1 MPLLRH
7 FTAGLCAA
15 LALLSAGPAR
25 AQGSAAV
32 QPAVG
37 EATYVVFIG
46 GREAGRV
53 QVSLAQTSSG
63 WRITSTGQI
72 VAPVSLTTDSF
83 ELTYSPDWQPLELKI
98 SAKLQERELG
108 LATSFGPTT
117 AVNEITQNGVTNTK
131 TDQITARTVVLP
143 NNFYAGYEAL
153 AVRLASSQV
162 GDEIPVYVAPQAE
175 ILMSVK
181 AVTDETFQTAG
192 GAVAARRFTVMFQN
206 PGGPLDAEITVDD
219 RNRFARAELG
229 GGNLSIARQDLAGV
243 STRQQTLRNPTD
255 VDVRIPAAGFSL
267 AGVITT
273 PAAQGRVRH
282 PAVVLVP
289 GSGPLDRDFTVAG
302 IPLFAQLAGQLAEH
316 GYVVLR
322 YDKRGVGQSGGRLET
337 VTLQDYADDANAAVR
352 FLSRRRDVD
361 NRRIAVGGHS
371 EGASV
376 AMLLGRE
383 KRVAAL
389 VLMSAMGT
397 TGRDLVLEQQ
407 QYVLNVAKVPEPER
421 SDKVELQEKILEAA
435 VEDDG
440 WEALPAEVR
449 PLVDTP
455 WYRSLLT
462 FDPAEVM
469 PRVRQPILIVHGGLD
484 TQVPPHHAEKLAEL
498 ARARRNAP
506 PVEVRL
512 FPSLNHLLVP
522 AETGH
527 LAEYATLKSRSI
539 SPEVAKAI
547 AEWLRST
554 VR

>member
-1 MPLLRH
+1 M
-7 FTAGLCAA
+7 
-15 LALLSAGPAR
+15 
-25 AQGSAAV
+25 
-32 QPAVG
+32 
-37 EATYVVFIG
+37 VFIG
-46 GREAGRV
+46 GREVGRE
-53 QVSLAQTSSG
+53 QVSVARTSSG
-63 WRITSTGQI
+63 WRITSTGQL
-72 VAPVSLTTDSF
+72 VAPVSLTTHSF
-83 ELTYSPDWQPLELKI
+83 ELTYAPDWQPLDLKI
-98 SAKLQERELG
+98 SAKLQEREIG
-108 LATSFGPTT
+108 LATTFGPTT
-117 AVNEITQNGVTNTK
+117 AVNEITQDGVTNTK

-153 AVRLASSQV
+153 AVRLASSSV
-162 GDEIPVYVAPQAE
+162 GDELPVYVAPQAE

-181 AVTDETFQTAG
+181 AVADETFQTAG
-192 GAVAARRFTVMFQN
+192 GTVTARRFTVMFQN
-206 PGGPLDAEITVDD
+206 PGGPLDAEIFIDD
-219 RNRFARAELG
+219 RNRFARADLA
-229 GGNLSIARQDLAGV
+229 GGNLSIARQDLADV

-255 VDVRIPAAGFSL
+255 VDVRIPAAGFTL

-273 PAAQGRVRH
+273 PAAQGRQRH
-282 PAVVLVP
+282 PAIVLVA
-289 GSGPLDRDFTVAG
+289 GSGPVDRDSTVAG

-322 YDKRGVGQSGGRLET
+322 YDKRGVGQSGGRIER

-361 NRRIAVGGHS
+361 NRRIAVAGHS

-389 VLMSAMGT
+389 VLMSGMGT
-397 TGRDLVLEQQ
+397 TGRELVLEQQ
-407 QYVLNVAKVPEPER
+407 QYLLNVGKVPEPER
-421 SDKVELQEKILEAA
+421 SGKVELQERILEAA
-435 VEDDG
+435 VEEDG

-469 PRVRQPILIVHGGLD
+469 PRVRQPILILQGGLD

-506 PVEVRL
+506 PVEVKL
-512 FPSLNHLLVP
+512 FPTLNHLLVP

-527 LAEYATLKSRSI
+527 LAEYATLKERAI
-539 SPEVAKAI
+539 SPEVARAI
-547 AEWLRST
+547 AEWLPST